1 LFGEEVDEDEERE
14 DKRPE
19 QIKNLQVKSRLNWL
33 MTCENVADFQRFK
46 LSDVFNLPIIE
57 FLNSINYIVWKNKE
71 LEKKYKK

>member
-1 LFGEEVDEDEERE
+1 
-14 DKRPE
+14 
-19 QIKNLQVKSRLNWL
+19 